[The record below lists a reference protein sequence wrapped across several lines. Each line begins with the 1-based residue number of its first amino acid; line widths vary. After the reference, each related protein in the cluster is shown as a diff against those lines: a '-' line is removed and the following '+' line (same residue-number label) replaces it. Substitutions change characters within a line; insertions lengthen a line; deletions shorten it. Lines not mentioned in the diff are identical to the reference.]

1 MTSPSVSFRISR
13 NTEVLAETIHALSR
27 RLVAMEQRLVAMEHQ
42 VAQAEEAA
50 VEEIDPQESASLANV
65 ERLLL
70 DCRQLLAVEASV
82 FASSSST
89 FSAGLA
95 GAEPDD
101 EELNEEEE
109 PRASG
114 FRHAA

>member
-13 NTEVLAETIHALSR
+13 NTEELAETIHALSR

-42 VAQAEEAA
+42 VAQAEE
-50 VEEIDPQESASLANV
+50 EIDSQESASLANV

-70 DCRQLLAVEASV
+70 DCRQLLAVESPVIAS
-82 FASSSST
+82 
-89 FSAGLA
+89 FSAGLS

-101 EELNEEEE
+101 EELNDEEE

>member
-13 NTEVLAETIHALSR
+13 NTEELAETIHALSR
-27 RLVAMEQRLVAMEHQ
+27 RLVAVEQRLVAMEHQ

-70 DCRQLLAVEASV
+70 DCRQLLAVEAPV
-82 FASSSST
+82 IAS